1 MSSDAKMAVGLKS
14 MRRSRAGILWALM
27 VSCLLG
33 VGGCAAGPD
42 FTRPVPPPATRY
54 TAETLRGEG
63 ASADGEVQHIAL
75 GENIQ
80 GAWWTLFRSDAID
93 ALVTQAV
100 DHNRSL
106 AASMATLAQAQEFA
120 LARAGSQYPQVALSG
135 GAGRQ
140 QYGKEFLGPIG
151 IPPFTY
157 FSVGPTVSYALDY
170 TGGVARSVEQ
180 QYALAEM
187 ERHQLD
193 AAYLT
198 VTGQAVMQTLTMAS
212 VRAQIATVETILA
225 QDRDNLRLVQTA
237 FDNGSVARED
247 VVSAQSQIANDM
259 TLLPP
264 LRQEL
269 AMARHALS
277 VVLGRAPA
285 NELPVVDLAQITL
298 PLRVPVSLPSELAHR
313 RPDILAAEARLHAAT
328 SAVGIAQSNL
338 YPKIELTASVGQQ
351 SLKADRLFD
360 STNNAWSIIGNFTAP
375 IFDGGTLRAEKRAA
389 VDAMH
394 ASAATY
400 EQTVLEAFAQV
411 ADLLEGLDHDAEQLD
426 AQDHAQQAAQSSLE
440 LARISYKEGNAGVLQ
455 VLDAE
460 RSYQQARLGYVR
472 AVAQRYLDT
481 VQLFLALGGTSPSA
495 SPGAALSQPSPP
507 SRETAQL
514 SEPPDVV

>member
-1 MSSDAKMAVGLKS
+1 MRSTRRGSKLPTFKS
-14 MRRSRAGILWALM
+14 RSVHTRQPGRRPEHRAGT
-27 VSCLLG
+27 
-33 VGGCAAGPD
+33 P
-42 FTRPVPPPATRY
+42 Y
-54 TAETLRGEG
+54 
-63 ASADGEVQHIAL
+63 
-75 GENIQ
+75 
-80 GAWWTLFRSDAID
+80 
-93 ALVTQAV
+93 
-100 DHNRSL
+100 
-106 AASMATLAQAQEFA
+106 
-120 LARAGSQYPQVALSG
+120 
-135 GAGRQ
+135 
-140 QYGKEFLGPIG
+140 
-151 IPPFTY
+151 
-157 FSVGPTVSYALDY
+157 
-170 TGGVARSVEQ
+170 
-180 QYALAEM
+180 
-187 ERHQLD
+187 
-193 AAYLT
+193 
-198 VTGQAVMQTLTMAS
+198 
-212 VRAQIATVETILA
+212 
-225 QDRDNLRLVQTA
+225 RLVQTA
-237 FDNGSVARED
+237 FDNGSVAHED

>member
-1 MSSDAKMAVGLKS
+1 MQFLRS
-14 MRRSRAGILWALM
+14 SRATLTGTLA
-27 VSCLLG
+27 LLG
-33 VGGCAAGPD
+33 VLSVAGCAAGPD
-42 FTRPVPPPATRY
+42 FARPVPPSATRY
-54 TAETLRGEG
+54 TAESLRGEG
-63 ASADGEVQHIAL
+63 ASADDQHQHLAL
-75 GENIQ
+75 GQNIE

-93 ALVTQAV
+93 RLVAQAV
-100 DHNRSL
+100 EHNRTL
-106 AASMATLAQAQEFA
+106 TASMATLAQAQELA
-120 LARAGSQYPQVALSG
+120 MARAGSRYPQVDLTG

-151 IPPFTY
+151 IAPFTY
-157 FSVGPTVSYALDY
+157 FAVGPTVSYALDY

-180 QYALAEM
+180 QYALAEV

-198 VTGQAVMQTLTMAS
+198 VTGQAVMQSLTIAS
-212 VRAQIATVETILA
+212 VRAQIATIETILA

-237 FDNGSVARED
+237 FDSGSVARED

-269 AMARHALS
+269 AKARHALS

-285 NELPVVDLAQITL
+285 RELPDGMDLAQITL
-298 PLRVPVSLPSELAHR
+298 PLQVPVSLPSELAHR

-328 SAVGIAQSNL
+328 SAVGVAQSNL
-338 YPKIELTASVGQQ
+338 YPKIQLTASVGQQ
-351 SLKADRLFD
+351 SLKADQLFD
-360 STNNAWSIIGNFTAP
+360 RASSAWSIVAGFTAP

-389 VDAMH
+389 IDAMH
-394 ASAATY
+394 SSAATY

-440 LARISYKEGNAGVLQ
+440 LARISYQEGNAGVLL

-472 AVAQRYLDT
+472 ALAQRYLDT

-495 SPGAALSQPSPP
+495 PLGAALSQ
-507 SRETAQL
+507 L
-514 SEPPDVV
+514 PPDHESAQPRRGPPHVL

>member
-1 MSSDAKMAVGLKS
+1 MRSGPKS
-14 MRRSRAGILWALM
+14 FMVVRSSRATVVRALM
-27 VSCLLG
+27 LSCLLS

-63 ASADGEVQHIAL
+63 AAAETQVQHIDL
-75 GENIQ
+75 GQNIE

-93 ALVTQAV
+93 ELVTQAV
-100 DHNRSL
+100 DHNRTL
-106 AASMATLAQAQEFA
+106 AASVATLAQAQEIA
-120 LARAGSQYPQVALSG
+120 LARAGSQYPQVDLSG

-157 FSVGPTVSYALDY
+157 FAVGPTVSYALDY

-180 QYALAEM
+180 QNALAEV

-198 VTGQAVMQTLTMAS
+198 VTGQAVMQTLMIAS
-212 VRAQIATVETILA
+212 ARAQIATVETILA
-225 QDRDNLRLVQTA
+225 QDRDNLGLVQSA

-269 AMARHALS
+269 ARSRHALS

-285 NELPVVDLAQITL
+285 NELPDSVDLEHITL
-298 PLRVPVSLPSELAHR
+298 PSQVPVSLPSELAHR

-328 SAVGIAQSNL
+328 SAVGVAQSNL

-351 SLKADRLFD
+351 SLKPDQLFD
-360 STNNAWSIIGNFTAP
+360 RANNAWSIIAGFTAP

-389 VDAMH
+389 VDAMR

-426 AQDHAQQAAQSSLE
+426 AQDHAQQAAQSSLD

-495 SPGAALSQPSPP
+495 SPGATLSQQSPP
-507 SRETAQL
+507 SRKTAQL
-514 SEPPDVV
+514 RSEPPNVY

>member
-1 MSSDAKMAVGLKS
+1 
-14 MRRSRAGILWALM
+14 MRSWPLDLRTLLL
-27 VSCLLG
+27 SCVLTL
-33 VGGCAAGPD
+33 GGCAAGPD
-42 FTRPVPPPATRY
+42 FTRPVPPSATRY
-54 TAETLRGEG
+54 TAESLRGEG
-63 ASADGEVQHIAL
+63 SSADGQHQHVAL
-75 GENIQ
+75 GQNIE

-93 ALVTQAV
+93 QLVSQAV
-100 DHNRSL
+100 EHNRTL
-106 AASMATLAQAQEFA
+106 TASMATLAQAQELA
-120 LARAGSQYPQVALSG
+120 LARAGARYPQVDLTG

-151 IPPFTY
+151 IAPFTY
-157 FSVGPTVSYALDY
+157 FAVGPTVSYALDY

-180 QYALAEM
+180 QYAIAEV

-198 VTGQAVMQTLTMAS
+198 VTGQAVMQTLTIAS
-212 VRAQIATVETILA
+212 VRAQIATIETILA

-237 FDNGSVARED
+237 FDSGSVARED
-247 VVSAQSQIANDM
+247 VLSAQSQIANDM

-269 AMARHALS
+269 ARARHALS

-285 NELPVVDLAQITL
+285 GELPDDMDLAQITL
-298 PLRVPVSLPSELAHR
+298 PLQVPVTLPSELAHR

-328 SAVGIAQSNL
+328 SAVGVAQSNL
-338 YPKIELTASVGQQ
+338 YPKIQLTASVGQQ
-351 SLKADRLFD
+351 SLKADQIFD
-360 STNNAWSIIGNFTAP
+360 RASNAWSIIAGFTAP

-389 VDAMH
+389 IDAMH
-394 ASAATY
+394 ASAAAY

-472 AVAQRYLDT
+472 AKAQRYLDT

-495 SPGAALSQPSPP
+495 PLGAAFSQPPP
-507 SRETAQL
+507 NREIAQPR
-514 SEPPDVV
+514 SEAPHVL

>member
-1 MSSDAKMAVGLKS
+1 MTVMKGIVVKAESLRTGMGAMIALACAVSL
-14 MRRSRAGILWALM
+14 
-27 VSCLLG
+27 
-33 VGGCAAGPD
+33 GGCAVGPD
-42 FTRPVPPPATRY
+42 FTRPTAPAASRY
-54 TAETLRGEG
+54 TRDTLSAED
-63 ASADGEVQHIAL
+63 ASNSDNAQHVVL
-75 GENIQ
+75 GREIEAN
-80 GAWWTLFRSDAID
+80 WWTLFHSDAID
-93 ALVTQAV
+93 ELVTRAL

-106 AASMATLAQAQEFA
+106 AAAMATLAQAQELA
-120 LARAGSQYPQVALSG
+120 LARAGSQYPQVDLAAA
-135 GAGRQ
+135 AGRQ

-151 IPPFTY
+151 IPPYTY
-157 FSVGPTVSYALDY
+157 FAVGPTVSYTLDY
-170 TGGVARSVEQ
+170 SGGVARAVEQ
-180 QYALAEM
+180 QFALAEVQQ
-187 ERHQLD
+187 HQRD
-193 AAYLT
+193 AAYLA
-198 VTGQAVMQTLTMAS
+198 VTGQAVMQTLAIAS
-212 VRAQIATVETILA
+212 IRAQIATVETILM
-225 QDRDNLRLVQTA
+225 QDRDNLRLVQSA

-264 LRQEL
+264 MREDL
-269 AMARHALS
+269 AKAHHALS
-277 VVLGRAPA
+277 VVLGRTPA
-285 NELPVVDLAQITL
+285 SDLPDDVDLAKITL
-298 PLRVPVSLPSELAHR
+298 PLQVPVSLPSELAHR

-328 SAVGIAQSNL
+328 SAVGVAQSNL
-338 YPKIELTASVGQQ
+338 YPKIQLSASIGQQ
-351 SLKADRLFD
+351 ALKADQLFERA
-360 STNNAWSIIGNFTAP
+360 STAWSIVSGLTAP

-440 LARISYKEGNAGVLQ
+440 LARISYKEGDAGVLQ

-495 SPGAALSQPSPP
+495 TLAGTLPQSPP
-507 SRETAQL
+507 AGRDTAGQQ
-514 SEPPDVV
+514 SEPPVVL

>member
-1 MSSDAKMAVGLKS
+1 MMSCVLSAV
-14 MRRSRAGILWALM
+14 
-27 VSCLLG
+27 
-33 VGGCAAGPD
+33 GCAAGPD
-42 FTRPVPPPATRY
+42 FTRPVPPSATRY
-54 TAETLRGEG
+54 TAEPLRGEG
-63 ASADGEVQHIAL
+63 GLADDRLQHVAL
-75 GENIQ
+75 GQNIE
-80 GAWWTLFRSDAID
+80 GAWWTLFGSGAID
-93 ALVTQAV
+93 ELVTQAV
-100 DHNRSL
+100 DHNRTL
-106 AASMATLAQAQEFA
+106 TASMATLAQAQELA
-120 LARAGSQYPQVALSG
+120 LAQAGSRYPQVDLTG

-151 IPPFTY
+151 IAPFTY
-157 FSVGPTVSYALDY
+157 FAVGPTVSYALDY

-180 QYALAEM
+180 QYALAEAQ
-187 ERHQLD
+187 RHQLD

-198 VTGQAVMQTLTMAS
+198 VTGQAVMQALTIAS
-212 VRAQIATVETILA
+212 VRAQIATIETILG

-237 FDNGSVARED
+237 FDSGSVPRED

-269 AMARHALS
+269 ARARHALS

-285 NELPVVDLAQITL
+285 SELPDGVELAQITL
-298 PLRVPVSLPSELAHR
+298 PLQVPVSLPSELAHR

-328 SAVGIAQSNL
+328 SAVGVAQSNL
-338 YPKIELTASVGQQ
+338 YPKIQLTASVGQQ
-351 SLKADRLFD
+351 SLKADQLFD
-360 STNNAWSIIGNFTAP
+360 RASNAWSIIAGFTAP

-389 VDAMH
+389 IDAMH

-426 AQDHAQQAAQSSLE
+426 AQDHAQQAAQSSLD

-481 VQLFLALGGTSPSA
+481 VQLFLALGGTSPTA
-495 SPGAALSQPSPP
+495 SLGAAFSQPSSP
-507 SRETAQL
+507 SRATEQQR
-514 SEPPDVV
+514 SEASHVL